1 MDSQVI
7 LDYLHAINE
16 QYGMNASM
24 SLLVN
29 NCTDKLF
36 KNKKNMSASF
46 AGIDVYVVSENVDV
60 PFLLAVPRNISG
72 NQTLVL
78 TTNNNESND
87 IQDCGIQAMSAL
99 KNDYLVFNGRG
110 DYQSPIMMP
119 ILPHVHGGDPYYQQ
133 LSPGCLEKENYFS
146 GYEYGGFDKVDS
158 FNGSEREI
166 GEVYRAKT
174 GENGSRIDEAILED
188 VKLAKQIVESNYN
201 GVQLDDK
208 VFLSGYSSCG
218 VFASRFALIHPDKVS
233 GACIGGAYDSIPVPD
248 DKLDYP
254 LGIRNYK
261 ELFGSE
267 FDMDA
272 YKQIAFTYYV
282 GQQEYDTETNTPERV
297 IEHYKLFHNRDLSD
311 KDMMDILNNRGELPS
326 MHGMDIFDRSCPN
339 DIVSKERRIYSS
351 KNADDSERYS
361 YHDKDYYFDRTR
373 NKLARLNELGIM
385 PDAIIV
391 PNTVHAPYDLN
402 QLKIRSDKTRT
413 VNAGS
418 DYDFEGRDLQPMFG
432 GNENMDDWPG
442 CKIIRNAFD
451 DFKKGNVQHE
461 LQFDKLLPYEYE
473 SEHGVDVYG
482 QARLDKYGDPSANVD
497 YTPSMQVTKEL

>member
-1 MDSQVI
+1 MDSQII
-7 LDYLHAINE
+7 LDSLHSMNN
-16 QYGMNASM
+16 QYGFSK
-24 SLLVN
+24 SIDLLIN
-29 NCTDKLF
+29 NCADRLF
-36 KNKKNMSASF
+36 NNKKNTLMLFS
-46 AGIDVYVVSENVDV
+46 GIDIYVISEDVAV
-60 PFLLAVPRNISG
+60 PFLLAVPRDISG
-72 NQTLVL
+72 KQTLVL

-87 IQDCGIQAMSAL
+87 IKDCVAQAVGSL
-99 KNDYLVFNGRG
+99 KSDYMIFNSRG
-110 DYQSPIMMP
+110 NSQSPIMIP
-119 ILPHVHGGDPYYQQ
+119 LLPHVHDGDPYYQQ
-133 LSPGCLEKENYFS
+133 LSPDCLKKENYFS
-146 GYEYGGFDKVDS
+146 GYEYGEFDKVDS
-158 FNGSEREI
+158 FNGSQKET
-166 GEVYRAKT
+166 GEVYKAKT
-174 GENGSRIDEAILED
+174 GENGSRIDEAILKD

-218 VFASRFALIHPDKVS
+218 VFASRFALIHPDRVS

-261 ELFGSE
+261 ELFGRE

-311 KDMMDILNNRGELPS
+311 KDMKDILDNRGELPS
-326 MHGMDIFDRSCPN
+326 MHGMDTFDRSCPS

-351 KNADDSERYS
+351 KS

-373 NKLARLNELGIM
+373 KKLVRLNELGVM

-432 GNENMDDWPG
+432 GSEPMDDWPG

-451 DFKKGNVQHE
+451 DFKKGNIQHK

-473 SEHGVDVYG
+473 SKHGVDVYG
-482 QARLDKYGDPSANVD
+482 QARLNKYGDPSANVD
-497 YTPSMQVTKEL
+497 YTSSMQVTKEL